1 MLQCLSEVDRALSVK
16 RSNEFKAGMK
26 FLQQRFAQELPAVVS
41 QKFKIALPRNE
52 NDTTK
57 TCLWFAQDNAEQR
70 FQKLKTIQTLEKKRE
85 Q

>member
-1 MLQCLSEVDRALSVK
+1 VDRALSVK

-26 FLQQRFAQELPAVVS
+26 FLQQRFAQELPELVS

-52 NDTTK
+52 NDTAK
-57 TCLWFAQDNAEQR
+57 TCFWYSQDNAEQR

>member
-1 MLQCLSEVDRALSVK
+1 
-16 RSNEFKAGMK
+16 MK

-70 FQKLKTIQTLEKKRE
+70 FQNCKLYKL
-85 Q
+85 